1 MKIVDG
7 AEQQNRDQT
16 ASMDERREQILDIAD
31 RIIKAAH
38 ADILLKLRFLEIAM
52 CSITWEPLIGYGS
65 YACNGE
71 KLYYDPEKLIRDY
84 KHDQQ
89 SIVNL
94 YLHVIF
100 HKIFHHDMDYD
111 EKQTESWDLAAD
123 IAVWTVMMELATYR
137 DTSEADAERRQKLKV
152 LRKRC
157 PQLSAQKLYRL
168 FLLEPPSDSEG
179 ASLKRLF
186 KMDIH
191 DSWIKPENYE
201 ISVEQWKKITE
212 RIKADLKSFSKNKA
226 GGESLDIELADATR
240 KKSDYTLFLQRF
252 MARNEAIQVN
262 DEEFDYIYYTYGL
275 EHYENMPLIEPLE
288 YKDVNKINEF
298 VIVLD
303 TSASCKGGIVAEFL
317 EKTVGIFQSEDAFF
331 KKMNVHILQCD
342 NVIQSDTKITCTED
356 FREFLKNG
364 KLTGFGSTDFR
375 PAFEYVDKLRD
386 EGELKKLK
394 GLIYFTDGYGIYPE
408 RMPDYDVAFVFV
420 DEDDR
425 SPEVPPWAAKVIL

>member
-1 MKIVDG
+1 MRLEDNNSK
-7 AEQQNRDQT
+7 QNNVISSED
-16 ASMDERREQILDIAD
+16 AVKREQLLDIAD

-52 CSITWEPLIGYGS
+52 GSIRWEPLFGYGAYS
-65 YACNGE
+65 CNGE
-71 KLYYDPEKLIRDY
+71 KLYYDPEKLIRDFKY
-84 KHDQQ
+84 DNRYV
-89 SIVNL
+89 INL
-94 YLHVIF
+94 YLHVIL
-100 HKIFHHDMDYD
+100 HMIFHHDMDYD

-123 IAVWTVMMELATYR
+123 IAVWTVMMELETYR
-137 DTSEADAERRQKLKV
+137 DTSDADAERRQKIKI

-168 FLLEPPSDSEG
+168 FLLEPPSDDEG
-179 ASLKRLF
+179 DALRRLF
-186 KMDIH
+186 RMDIH
-191 DSWIKPENYE
+191 DSWTKPENYE

-240 KKSDYTLFLQRF
+240 QKSDYTTFLQRF
-252 MARNEAIQVN
+252 MARNEAIGVN

-288 YKDVNKINEF
+288 YKDVNRINEF

-303 TSASCKGGIVAEFL
+303 TSASCKGGVVAEFL
-317 EKTVGIFQSEDAFF
+317 EKTVNILRSEDTFF

-342 NVIQSDTKITCTED
+342 NQLQSDTKITCRED
-356 FREFLKNG
+356 FDNFLKNG
-364 KLTGFGSTDFR
+364 KLTGFGATDFR
-375 PAFEYVDKLRD
+375 PAFEYVDRLRE

-394 GLIYFTDGYGIYPE
+394 GLIYFTDGYGIYPG

-425 SPEVPPWAAKVIL
+425 SPEVPGWAAKVVL